1 MIVPNIRCS
10 YIVLNVCCRRR
21 AIAVHPAYASRRHAD
36 LPRPANIV
44 FVSVQVF
51 AGGAGCAEKA
61 VLSTWRSMIRR
72 NQPTHPPEDVSMSS
86 AQQLVLMAEDELTQ
100 YSTEARKIEKLRR
113 KFGFAVPYPQQKTI
127 RDQIEAEMPKNF
139 VAKLVEENRQTV
151 ALPFW
156 GIGGLGL
163 LLGISGQQPLDLIA
177 TVIGFYIAFRIQK
190 WGWTLEAKRLV
201 IKTLDDIEA
210 GVEAVR
216 SETKT

>member
-1 MIVPNIRCS
+1 
-10 YIVLNVCCRRR
+10 
-21 AIAVHPAYASRRHAD
+21 
-36 LPRPANIV
+36 
-44 FVSVQVF
+44 
-51 AGGAGCAEKA
+51 
-61 VLSTWRSMIRR
+61 
-72 NQPTHPPEDVSMSS
+72 MSS

-113 KFGFAVPYPQQKTI
+113 KFGFAVPYPQQKAI

-163 LLGISGQQPLDLIA
+163 LLGISGQQPLDFIA

-216 SETKT
+216 SETTT